1 MEKLDEQT
9 ARASTDAVS
18 STRAQ
23 TVVASDAAA
32 EVAPKATPAV
42 RIAGYTFAY
51 PGGEPVLD
59 HISLEVA
66 EGAFCVVVGP
76 TGCGKTTLLRALK
89 PELARAGSHAG
100 TIEVLGHALVR
111 DGRVTGELAAERSA
125 REIGFVAQ
133 DPAAQIVCDTVWHEL
148 AFGLENIGTPA
159 PEMRRRIAEVAH
171 FFGIEALMHA
181 ACEELSGGQQQLVN
195 LAAVLA
201 LRPRLIVLDEPTA
214 QLDPHAR
221 RQFLYLLGRVRR
233 ELGITVMLSTH
244 APEET
249 ETLATQTLT
258 MGTLSPLARREDA
271 ERLLEPRRRTCE
283 HALAAAATVVT
294 AHDLHVRYR
303 REDPWVLRGVDLA
316 VRRGTIHLI
325 VGGNGCGKSTL
336 LAALAGVRAP
346 QRGSVDNALAGRQ
359 ALLPQDPKALFV
371 CDTVAEE
378 LAEWRDRCGYTA
390 AEERAL
396 VARLSLTGLKGAS
409 PLDLSGGQQQ
419 KLALAKLLLT
429 KPELLFLDEPTKGL
443 DPASAA
449 ECAEM
454 LHELADAGC
463 TIVGVTHDLDFACAV
478 ADEVSMLFDGEIAC
492 TEPAR
497 AFFAHNLIYRPHD
510 ASRFFGALLERMD
523 EGRAGGSEPTGAAVA
538 TGAGARTNPGA
549 SAGPDTSNCACRA
562 SRTCRTSR
570 ADETTEAAPNNGP
583 HKTTPH
589 RARGVVEALALAA
602 VPAVLAITTLAGVR
616 QTAILSFAVVIAA
629 LGIFFA
635 SFEASGARLRELM
648 PTVVL
653 AALAAAGR
661 IVFAAV
667 PSMKPVSAI
676 AIIAGVVLGRRSGF
690 MVGALAA
697 LASNFFFGQG
707 PWTPW
712 QMYAWGLV
720 GWGAGALAQTG
731 VFGVRPGATASPT
744 ARRHVVGTASLLA
757 YGFVSSVVYGWIL
770 NAWTVLG
777 FLHAHTT
784 FQVLA
789 VYAASL
795 PFDIAH
801 GVATVGFLLA
811 LWAPWQR
818 KLARV
823 LRSYAA

>member
-9 ARASTDAVS
+9 
-18 STRAQ
+18 
-23 TVVASDAAA
+23 
-32 EVAPKATPAV
+32 TPAV
-42 RIAGYTFAY
+42 RIVDYTFAY

-59 HISLEVA
+59 HVSLEVA

-100 TIEVLGHALVR
+100 TIEVLGHTLVR
-111 DGRVTGELAAERSA
+111 DGRVTGELSPERSA

-221 RQFLYLLGRVRR
+221 RQFLYLLGRVQR
-233 ELGITVMLSTH
+233 ELGITVILSTH

-249 ETLATQTLT
+249 EALATQTFA
-258 MGTLSPLARREDA
+258 MGELSPLARREDA
-271 ERLLEPRRRTCE
+271 ERLLEPRRRTRE
-283 HALAAAATVVT
+283 RALAAAETVLT
-294 AHDLHVRYR
+294 ARDLHVRYR

-316 VRRGTIHLI
+316 VRRGSVHLI

-336 LAALAGVRAP
+336 LAALAGARTP
-346 QRGSVDNALAGRQ
+346 QRGSIDNALADRQ
-359 ALLPQDPKALFV
+359 TLLPQDPKALFV

-390 AEERAL
+390 DEEHAL
-396 VARLSLTGLKGAS
+396 VARLSLTGLEGAS

-497 AFFAHNLIYRPHD
+497 AFFAHNLIYRPRD
-510 ASRFFGALLERMD
+510 ASRFFGALLGRMD

-538 TGAGARTNPGA
+538 AGACTATDVGTVTSTDAGAGTNTGARTDA
-549 SAGPDTSNCACRA
+549 TSCV
-562 SRTCRTSR
+562 CRTSR
-570 ADETTEAAPNNGP
+570 ADETTAAAPNNGP

-589 RARGVVEALALAA
+589 RARGVVEAVALAA

-635 SFEASGARLRELM
+635 SFETSGARLRELM

-676 AIIAGVVLGRRSGF
+676 AIIAGVMLGRRSGF

-720 GWGAGALAQTG
+720 GWGAGALARAG
-731 VFGVRPGATASPT
+731 VFGVRPGASASPS
-744 ARRHVVGTASLLA
+744 ARRRVVGTACLLV
-757 YGFVSSVVYGWIL
+757 YGFVSSVAYGWIL

-784 FQVLA
+784 FQVLT

-823 LRSYAA
+823 LKSYAA

>member
-9 ARASTDAVS
+9 
-18 STRAQ
+18 
-23 TVVASDAAA
+23 
-32 EVAPKATPAV
+32 TPAV
-42 RIAGYTFAY
+42 RIVDYTFAY

-59 HISLEVA
+59 HVSLEVA
-66 EGAFCVVVGP
+66 EGALCVVVGP

-111 DGRVTGELAAERSA
+111 DGRVTGELSPERSA

-233 ELGITVMLSTH
+233 ELGITVILSTH

-249 ETLATQTLT
+249 EALATQTFA

-271 ERLLEPRRRTCE
+271 ERLLEPRRRTRE

-294 AHDLHVRYR
+294 ARDLHVRYQ

-336 LAALAGVRAP
+336 LAALAGARTA
-346 QRGSVDNALAGRQ
+346 QRGTIDNALAGRQ

-371 CDTVAEE
+371 CDTAAEE

-390 AEERAL
+390 DDVRAV
-396 VARLSLTGLKGAS
+396 VARLGLTGLEGAS

-429 KPELLFLDEPTKGL
+429 RPELLFLDEPTKGL

-523 EGRAGGSEPTGAAVA
+523 EGRAGGSEHAGTAAAAGTCTATDVDTT
-538 TGAGARTNPGA
+538 TGAGTDTGTDAA
-549 SAGPDTSNCACRA
+549 SCAN
-562 SRTCRTSR
+562 RTCRTSR
-570 ADETTEAAPNNGP
+570 ADETTAAAPSNSTR
-583 HKTTPH
+583 KTTPH

-602 VPAVLAITTLAGVR
+602 VPAVLAISTLAGIR

-629 LGIFFA
+629 IGIFFA
-635 SFEASGARLRELM
+635 SFETSSARLRELM

-731 VFGVRPGATASPT
+731 VFGVRPSATASPS
-744 ARRHVVGTASLLA
+744 ALRRVVGTASLLV
-757 YGFVSSVVYGWIL
+757 YGFISSVAYGWIL

-795 PFDIAH
+795 SFDIAH

-823 LRSYAA
+823 LKSYAA

>member
-9 ARASTDAVS
+9 
-18 STRAQ
+18 
-23 TVVASDAAA
+23 
-32 EVAPKATPAV
+32 TPAV
-42 RIAGYTFAY
+42 RIVNYTFAY

-59 HISLEVA
+59 HVSLEVA
-66 EGAFCVVVGP
+66 DGAFCVVVGP

-100 TIEVLGHALVR
+100 TIEVLGHTLVR
-111 DGRVTGELAAERSA
+111 DGRVTGELSPERSA

-221 RQFLYLLGRVRR
+221 RQFLYLLGRVQR

-336 LAALAGVRAP
+336 LAALAGVRTP
-346 QRGSVDNALAGRQ
+346 QRGSIDNALAGRQ

-378 LAEWRDRCGYTA
+378 LAEWRGRCGYTA

-396 VARLSLTGLKGAS
+396 VARLGLTGLEGAS

-523 EGRAGGSEPTGAAVA
+523 EGRAGGSEPTGAA
-538 TGAGARTNPGA
+538 AGADAGA
-549 SAGPDTSNCACRA
+549 DSAGAQALGD
-562 SRTCRTSR
+562 
-570 ADETTEAAPNNGP
+570 GP
-583 HKTTPH
+583 RKTAPH

-602 VPAVLAITTLAGVR
+602 VPAMLAITTLAGVR

-635 SFEASGARLRELM
+635 SFEASGARPRELM

-731 VFGVRPGATASPT
+731 VFGVRPGASASPS
-744 ARRHVVGTASLLA
+744 ARRRVVGTACLLV
-757 YGFVSSVVYGWIL
+757 YGFVSSVAYGWIL

-784 FQVLA
+784 FQVLT

-823 LRSYAA
+823 LKSYAA

>member
-9 ARASTDAVS
+9 
-18 STRAQ
+18 
-23 TVVASDAAA
+23 
-32 EVAPKATPAV
+32 TPAV
-42 RIAGYTFAY
+42 RTVDYTFAY

-59 HISLEVA
+59 HVSLEVA

-100 TIEVLGHALVR
+100 TIEVLGHTLVR
-111 DGRVTGELAAERSA
+111 DGRVTGELSPERSA

-171 FFGIEALMHA
+171 FFGIETLMHA

-378 LAEWRDRCGYTA
+378 LAEWRARCGYA
-390 AEERAL
+390 ADEERTL
-396 VARLSLTGLKGAS
+396 VARLGLTGLEGAS

-523 EGRAGGSEPTGAAVA
+523 EGRAGGSEPPGAAVA
-538 TGAGARTNPGA
+538 AGACTDKTA
-549 SAGPDTSNCACRA
+549 T
-562 SRTCRTSR
+562 
-570 ADETTEAAPNNGP
+570 AAPSNVAR
-583 HKTTPH
+583 KTAPH
-589 RARGVVEALALAA
+589 RARGIVEAVALAA
-602 VPAVLAITTLAGVR
+602 VPAMLAITTLAGIR

-667 PSMKPVSAI
+667 PSMKPVSAV
-676 AIIAGVVLGRRSGF
+676 AIIAGVMLGRRSGF

-731 VFGVRPGATASPT
+731 VFGVRPRAADSPS
-744 ARRHVVGTASLLA
+744 ARRRVVGTACLLA
-757 YGFVSSVVYGWIL
+757 YGFVSSVAYGWIL

-801 GVATVGFLLA
+801 GIATVGFLLA

>member
-1 MEKLDEQT
+1 MEKLDERT
-9 ARASTDAVS
+9 A
-18 STRAQ
+18 
-23 TVVASDAAA
+23 
-32 EVAPKATPAV
+32 PAF
-42 RIAGYTFAY
+42 RIADYTFAY

-89 PELARAGSHAG
+89 PELTRAGSHAG
-100 TIEVLGHALVR
+100 TIEVLGHTLVR
-111 DGRVTGELAAERSA
+111 NGRVTGELPPERSA

-133 DPAAQIVCDTVWHEL
+133 DPAAQIVCDTIWHEL
-148 AFGLENIGTPA
+148 AFGLENIGTPV

-221 RQFLYLLGRVRR
+221 RQFLYLLGRVQR
-233 ELGITVMLSTH
+233 ELGITVILSTH

-249 ETLATQTLT
+249 ETLATQTLA
-258 MGTLSPLARREDA
+258 MGTLPPLVRREDA
-271 ERLLEPRRRTCE
+271 ERLLEPRRRTRE
-283 HALAAAATVVT
+283 RALASAETVVT
-294 AHDLHVRYR
+294 ARDLHVRYR
-303 REDPWVLRGVDLA
+303 RENPWVLRGVDLA
-316 VRRGTIHLI
+316 IRRGSVHLI

-336 LAALAGVRAP
+336 LATLAGVRTP
-346 QRGSVDNALAGRQ
+346 QQGSIDNALASRQ

-390 AEERAL
+390 DEERAL
-396 VARLSLTGLKGAS
+396 VARLGLTGLEGAS

-492 TEPAR
+492 TESAR

-523 EGRAGGSEPTGAAVA
+523 EERADGPKPTGAAA
-538 TGAGARTNPGA
+538 TGASARTA
-549 SAGPDTSNCACRA
+549 ADVDTITSAGTGAGTNTSTGERIAARRA
-562 SRTCRTSR
+562 NR
-570 ADETTEAAPNNGP
+570 ADEAVAAPNNDP
-583 HKTTPH
+583 RKTTTH
-589 RARGVVEALALAA
+589 RARGVVEAVALAA

-635 SFEASGARLRELM
+635 SLETSSARLRELM

-676 AIIAGVVLGRRSGF
+676 AIIAGVMLGRRSGF

-720 GWGAGALAQTG
+720 GWGAGALAQTS
-731 VFGVRPGATASPT
+731 VFGVRPGATGNCSADPGATASPT
-744 ARRHVVGTASLLA
+744 ARRRLVGTASLLA
-757 YGFVSSVVYGWIL
+757 YGFIASVAYGWIL

-823 LRSYAA
+823 LKSYAA

>member
-9 ARASTDAVS
+9 
-18 STRAQ
+18 
-23 TVVASDAAA
+23 
-32 EVAPKATPAV
+32 TPAV
-42 RIAGYTFAY
+42 RIVDYTFAY

-59 HISLEVA
+59 HVSLEVA

-100 TIEVLGHALVR
+100 TIEVLGHTLVR
-111 DGRVTGELAAERSA
+111 DGRVTGELSPERSA

-283 HALAAAATVVT
+283 HALAAAATVLA

-378 LAEWRDRCGYTA
+378 LAEWHDRCGYTA

-396 VARLSLTGLKGAS
+396 VARLSLTGLEGAS

-538 TGAGARTNPGA
+538 AGARTATDVGTVTSADAGAGTNTGAGARTDA
-549 SAGPDTSNCACRA
+549 TSCVCRA
-562 SRTCRTSR
+562 SRT
-570 ADETTEAAPNNGP
+570 DEATATASSDGP
-583 HKTTPH
+583 RKTAPH
-589 RARGVVEALALAA
+589 RVRGVVEALALAA
-602 VPAVLAITTLAGVR
+602 VPAMLAITTLAGVR

-635 SFEASGARLRELM
+635 NFEASGARLRELM

-731 VFGVRPGATASPT
+731 VFGVRPGASASPS
-744 ARRHVVGTASLLA
+744 ARRRVVGTACLLV
-757 YGFVSSVVYGWIL
+757 YGFVSSVAYGWIL

-784 FQVLA
+784 FQVLT

-823 LRSYAA
+823 LKSYAA

>member
-9 ARASTDAVS
+9 
-18 STRAQ
+18 
-23 TVVASDAAA
+23 
-32 EVAPKATPAV
+32 TPAV
-42 RIAGYTFAY
+42 RIVDYTFAY

-59 HISLEVA
+59 HVSLEVA
-66 EGAFCVVVGP
+66 ESAFCVVVGP

-100 TIEVLGHALVR
+100 TIEVLGHTLVR
-111 DGRVTGELAAERSA
+111 DGRVTGELSPERSA

-258 MGTLSPLARREDA
+258 MGELSPLARREDT

-378 LAEWRDRCGYTA
+378 LAEWRDRCGYA
-390 AEERAL
+390 ADEERTL
-396 VARLSLTGLKGAS
+396 VARLGLTGLEGAS

-538 TGAGARTNPGA
+538 ADARTATDVGTVTSAGASAGARTDA
-549 SAGPDTSNCACRA
+549 TSCVCRA
-562 SRTCRTSR
+562 SRT
-570 ADETTEAAPNNGP
+570 DETTATASSDGP
-583 HKTTPH
+583 RKTAPH

-602 VPAVLAITTLAGVR
+602 VPAMLAITTLAGVR

-731 VFGVRPGATASPT
+731 VFGVRPGASASPS
-744 ARRHVVGTASLLA
+744 ARRRVVGTACLLV
-757 YGFVSSVVYGWIL
+757 YGFVSSVAYGWIL

-784 FQVLA
+784 FQVLT
-789 VYAASL
+789 VYAAAL

-823 LRSYAA
+823 LKSYAA

>member
-1 MEKLDEQT
+1 MEKLDEQI
-9 ARASTDAVS
+9 
-18 STRAQ
+18 
-23 TVVASDAAA
+23 
-32 EVAPKATPAV
+32 TPAV
-42 RIAGYTFAY
+42 RIADYTFAY
-51 PGGEPVLD
+51 PDGEPVLD

-89 PELARAGSHAG
+89 PELARAGSHSG
-100 TIEVLGHALVR
+100 TIEVLGHTLVR
-111 DGRVTGELAAERSA
+111 DGRVTGELPPERSA

-171 FFGIEALMHA
+171 FFGIEALMHT

-233 ELGITVMLSTH
+233 ELGITVILSTH

-271 ERLLEPRRRTCE
+271 ERLLEPRRRTRE
-283 HALAAAATVVT
+283 RTLAAAATVVT
-294 AHDLHVRYR
+294 ARDLHVRYR
-303 REDPWVLRGVDLA
+303 REDPWVLRGVDLT
-316 VRRGTIHLI
+316 VRRGAIHLI

-336 LAALAGVRAP
+336 LAALAGVRTP

-378 LAEWRDRCGYTA
+378 LAEWRARCGYA
-390 AEERAL
+390 ADEERTL
-396 VARLSLTGLKGAS
+396 VARLGLTGLEGAS

-478 ADEVSMLFDGEIAC
+478 ADEISMLFDGEIAC

-523 EGRAGGSEPTGAAVA
+523 EGRAGGSEPTGAAAGACTATDVGTVTSA
-538 TGAGARTNPGA
+538 DAGAGTNTGAGARTDA
-549 SAGPDTSNCACRA
+549 TSCV
-562 SRTCRTSR
+562 CRTSR
-570 ADETTEAAPNNGP
+570 ADETTAAAPNNGP
-583 HKTTPH
+583 RKTAPH
-589 RARGVVEALALAA
+589 RARGVVEAVALAA
-602 VPAVLAITTLAGVR
+602 VPAMLAITTLAGVR

-635 SFEASGARLRELM
+635 SFETSGARLRELM

-676 AIIAGVVLGRRSGF
+676 AIIAGVMLGRRSGF

-731 VFGVRPGATASPT
+731 VFGVRPGAAASPS
-744 ARRHVVGTASLLA
+744 ARRRVVGTASLLV
-757 YGFVSSVVYGWIL
+757 YGFASSVAYGWIL

-823 LRSYAA
+823 LRSLAT

>member
-1 MEKLDEQT
+1 MQLELRERRD
-9 ARASTDAVS
+9 
-18 STRAQ
+18 
-23 TVVASDAAA
+23 
-32 EVAPKATPAV
+32 
-42 RIAGYTFAY
+42 
-51 PGGEPVLD
+51 
-59 HISLEVA
+59 EVA
-66 EGAFCVVVGP
+66 EGALCVVVGP

-89 PELARAGSHAG
+89 PELARAGSHTG
-100 TIEVLGHALVR
+100 TIEVLGHTLVR
-111 DGRVTGELAAERSA
+111 DGRVTGELSPERSA

-181 ACEELSGGQQQLVN
+181 TCEELSGGQQQLVN

-303 REDPWVLRGVDLA
+303 REDPWVLRGVNLA

-378 LAEWRDRCGYTA
+378 LAEWRARCGYA
-390 AEERAL
+390 ADEERTL
-396 VARLSLTGLKGAS
+396 VARLGLTGLEGAS

-443 DPASAA
+443 DPTSAA

-538 TGAGARTNPGA
+538 AGACTATDVGTVTSADAGAGTNTGAGARTDA
-549 SAGPDTSNCACRA
+549 TSCVCRA
-562 SRTCRTSR
+562 SRT
-570 ADETTEAAPNNGP
+570 DETTATASSDGP
-583 HKTTPH
+583 RKTAPH
-589 RARGVVEALALAA
+589 RARGVVEAVALAA
-602 VPAVLAITTLAGVR
+602 VPAMLAITTLAGVR

-629 LGIFFA
+629 LGILFA

-676 AIIAGVVLGRRSGF
+676 AIIAGVMLGRRSGF

-731 VFGVRPGATASPT
+731 VFGVRPRAADSPS
-744 ARRHVVGTASLLA
+744 ARRRVVGTACLLA
-757 YGFVSSVVYGWIL
+757 YGFVSSVAYGWIL

-823 LRSYAA
+823 LRPYAT